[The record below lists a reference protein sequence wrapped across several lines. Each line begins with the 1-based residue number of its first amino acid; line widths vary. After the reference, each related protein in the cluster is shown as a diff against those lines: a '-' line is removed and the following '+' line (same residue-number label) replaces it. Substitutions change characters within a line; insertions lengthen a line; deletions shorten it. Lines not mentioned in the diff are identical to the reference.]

1 MTMNAMNGQSSLFD
15 FAGSAGAAAALVE
28 AVAVEPAEPAE
39 AEAHEAPTT
48 AVERRDQAIRRAHD
62 GATVSERQLVEDAL
76 DAVIERHAATGA
88 VFTSEDVIAEL
99 GDAYG
104 LIREPRLI
112 GALMMAAARRNR
124 IVGGDYVRG
133 SRPERH
139 SAPVRTWTVSG
150 AGEATPAR

>member
-15 FAGSAGAAAALVE
+15 FAGSAGAAAAVVE

-39 AEAHEAPTT
+39 AEAPTT
-48 AVERRDQAIRRAHD
+48 AVERRDQAIRRVKE
-62 GATVSERQLVEDAL
+62 GAAALERQLVEDAL

>member
-48 AVERRDQAIRRAHD
+48 AVERRDQAIRRVKE
-62 GATVSERQLVEDAL
+62 GATVNERQLVEDAL
-76 DAVIERHAATGA
+76 DAVIERHAVTGA

-99 GDAYG
+99 GDAYQ

-139 SAPVRTWTVSG
+139 SAPVRTWTV
-150 AGEATPAR
+150 TR

>member
-1 MTMNAMNGQSSLFD
+1 MTTNGQTSLFEL
-15 FAGSAGAAAALVE
+15 SGAAAALVE
-28 AVAVEPAEPAE
+28 AVAVEPAEAHE
-39 AEAHEAPTT
+39 TREAHEAPTT
-48 AVERRDQAIRRAHD
+48 AVERRDQAIRRVHD

-99 GDAYG
+99 GDHYA

-139 SAPVRTWTVSG
+139 SAPVRTWTASK
-150 AGEATPAR
+150 AG

>member
-1 MTMNAMNGQSSLFD
+1 MTTNGQTSLFEL
-15 FAGSAGAAAALVE
+15 SGAAAAVVE
-28 AVAVEPAEPAE
+28 DVAVEPAEP

-139 SAPVRTWTVSG
+139 SAPVRTWTV
-150 AGEATPAR
+150 TR